1 MEDSQIGSLII
12 SLLIGLIIYVAGL
25 IVKKNPPEMINSL
38 YGYRTKRSMKNQ
50 LLWDEANK
58 YSAEIM
64 MRYGLVYSL
73 IGSILSVLFEG
84 MYISFVIFGLI
95 LIPITLLIIKTE
107 KRLKELDEEI
117 EKKE

>member
-1 MEDSQIGSLII
+1 M
-12 SLLIGLIIYVAGL
+12 AGL

-64 MRYGLVYSL
+64 MRYGLVYAL

-84 MYISFVIFGLI
+84 MYISFVIFGLL